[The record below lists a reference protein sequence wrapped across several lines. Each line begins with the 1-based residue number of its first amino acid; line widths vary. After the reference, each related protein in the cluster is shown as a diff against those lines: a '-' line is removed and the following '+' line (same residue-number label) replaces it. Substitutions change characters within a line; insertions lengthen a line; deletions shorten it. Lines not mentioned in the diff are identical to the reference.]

1 MKKAIDVIN
10 VTVDYHN
17 QKALDDVTLSVPHG
31 AICGLVGM
39 NGAGK
44 STLFNTL
51 MGFVKPAL
59 GSVSIDGL
67 PLRDAQK
74 KGLVAYVPQSEDVDW
89 DFPVTV
95 EEIVMMGRY
104 GFMNR
109 IRTSRPVDQE
119 MVHKA
124 LERVQMTAFKDRQ
137 IGQLS
142 GGQRKRV
149 FFSRA
154 LAQEAQIMLLDEP
167 FAGVDAKTEAEITKV
182 LLELKEEGKTILI
195 STHELTSLS
204 EYCDHVILLKKKLVA
219 YGTTEKV
226 FTPEN
231 ISHTFD
237 GMLHRLTIG
246 HKPVDINH

>member
-1 MKKAIDVIN
+1 MKNAIEVRN
-10 VTVDYHN
+10 VTVDYHS
-17 QKALDDVTLSVPHG
+17 QKALDDITLSIPHG

-51 MGFVKPAL
+51 MGFVRPL
-59 GSVSIDGL
+59 RGLVIIDGMSL
-67 PLRDAQK
+67 KEAQK
-74 KGLVAYVPQSEDVDW
+74 KGSIAYVPQSESVDW
-89 DFPVTV
+89 NFPITV
-95 EEIVMMGRY
+95 EEIVLMGRY

-109 IRTSRPVDQE
+109 IRTPKAKDLE
-119 MVHKA
+119 AAEKA
-124 LERVQMTAFKDRQ
+124 LRRVQMESFKNRQ

-149 FFSRA
+149 FFARS
-154 LAQEAQIMLLDEP
+154 LAQNAQIMLLDEP
-167 FAGVDAKTEAEITKV
+167 FAGVDAKTEAKITKV
-182 LLELKEEGKTILI
+182 LLELKDEGKTILI

-219 YGTTEKV
+219 YGLTDKV

>member
-1 MKKAIDVIN
+1 MKYAIDVKN
-10 VTVDYHN
+10 VTVEYHTH
-17 QKALDDVTLSVPHG
+17 KALDDISLTIPHG

-44 STLFNTL
+44 STLFNAL
-51 MGFVKPAL
+51 MGFVKPTH
-59 GSVSIDGL
+59 GSVLIDGV
-67 PLRDAQK
+67 PLEQAQK

-89 DFPVTV
+89 NFPVTV

-109 IRTSRPVDQE
+109 FRTPQKYDGE
-119 MVHKA
+119 MVTNA
-124 LERVQMTAFKDRQ
+124 LARVQMNSFKDRQ

-149 FFSRA
+149 FFARA

-182 LLELKEEGKTILI
+182 LLDLKKEGKTILI
-195 STHELTSLS
+195 STHELTSLT
-204 EYCDHVILLKKKLVA
+204 EYCDHVILLKKKLIA
-219 YGTTEKV
+219 YGPTEEA
-226 FTPEN
+226 FIPEN
-231 ISHTFD
+231 ISKTFD
-237 GMLHRLTIG
+237 GMIHRLTIG
-246 HKPVDINH
+246 HHAVDINH